1 LNFSKDNTKL
11 VYAAVKLIL
20 VLVASVLYL
29 AFGKW
34 GMKMI
39 LGIGAA

>member
-1 LNFSKDNTKL
+1 MNFSKDNTKL
-11 VYAAVKLIL
+11 MFAVVKLIL
-20 VLVASVLYL
+20 VVGSSILYL

-34 GMKMI
+34 GTKLI